1 MTIPISMPKLGMT
14 MQEGT
19 VIEWHVPLGE
29 WVTKGQLLLTIESE
43 KAQIEIEAPASGVL
57 RHVYVE
63 SNQTVPCGTLLA
75 VLTET
80 PDEPFDPERFRRAAE
95 PQSEKMPAA
104 AYRAEAGPETRARP
118 TAGASATSAASPPV
132 TPAARRRAADLGVDL
147 AQIPGSGPGGRVTRE
162 DVEAYAEILASRV
175 TVADGVALE
184 VPVKGDGERLVLL
197 PGFGAD
203 VTAFARQI
211 PVLAQRY
218 RTLGVNPR
226 GVGLSDA
233 PEAERYDV
241 ATAAAD
247 AAAVARGPAHVVG
260 ASLGAAIALEVAL
273 SHPECVRSLT
283 LVTPFVRA
291 GARLRAAAE
300 AWCRLAA
307 EASRETLARAL
318 VPWLFSSGF
327 LADDARRDRAVRA
340 LAQMAARV
348 PARTLERCRAGM
360 YAWSGTR
367 ESELG
372 RVSVPTL
379 VIVAGEDLL
388 TPDGEEIAESIPG
401 ARLVIVPGAGH
412 AVGLEAPEAVNDALL
427 EHLAAV
433 EARPGR

>member
-1 MTIPISMPKLGMT
+1 MPIAISMPKLGMT
-14 MQEGT
+14 MEEGT

-29 WVTKGQLLLTIESE
+29 SVTKGELLLTIESE

-80 PDEPFDPERFRRAAE
+80 ADEPFDPESFRRATE
-95 PQSEKMPAA
+95 PHPETKLPAA
-104 AYRAEAGPETRARP
+104 SPAETGPQTHSP
-118 TAGASATSAASPPV
+118 VSAVATVAHAASPPV
-132 TPAARRRAADLGVDL
+132 TPAARRRAADLGVD
-147 AQIPGSGPGGRVTRE
+147 AARIPGSGPGGRVTRE
-162 DVEAYAEILASRV
+162 DVEAYAEILAARV

-184 VPVKGDGERLVLL
+184 VAVKGNGEPVILL

-203 VTAFARQI
+203 VTAFARQV
-211 PVLAQRY
+211 PVLAERY
-218 RTLGVNPR
+218 RTLGINPR

-241 ATAAAD
+241 AMAAAD

-260 ASLGAAIALEVAL
+260 ASLGAAIAVEVAL

-283 LVTPFVRA
+283 LLTPFVRA
-291 GARLRAAAE
+291 GARLRAVGE

-307 EASRETLARAL
+307 EASRETLACAL
-318 VPWLFSSGF
+318 VPWLFSPGF
-327 LADDARRDRAVRA
+327 LADDARRDRAARA

-360 YAWSGTR
+360 HAWSGNR
-367 ESELG
+367 ESDLG

-401 ARLVIVPGAGH
+401 ARLVIVPEAGH
-412 AVGLEAPEAVNDALL
+412 AVGLEAPEAVNDAVL
-427 EHLAAV
+427 EHLATV
-433 EARPGR
+433 DARLGR